1 MKARETMLL
10 KNKNAIIYGA
20 GGAVGST
27 IARAYAREGARLFL
41 VGRTLAK
48 VEAVAR
54 DIISD
59 GGAAEAA
66 QVDALDEQAIERHAT
81 EVVRK
86 AGRLD
91 ISFNAVGVPADVVAK
106 NGMQGVPFTEIALE
120 SFAIP
125 VETYTRTNFLT
136 ARAAARRMIE
146 AKSGVIL
153 MHTPEP
159 GRISA
164 PLLGGMGPA
173 WAAVE
178 ALSRNLS
185 AELASHGIRVVCLR
199 TTGLPETHTIDIVYG
214 IHANVLGISREQVRA
229 FFEGMTHRKRSTTL
243 AELGNAAV
251 VIASELGSGWT
262 GTVANLTGGMVD

>member
-1 MKARETMLL
+1 MLL
-10 KNKNAIIYGA
+10 KNRNAIIYGA

-91 ISFNAVGVPADVVAK
+91 ISFNAVGIPADVVAK
-106 NGMQGVPFTEIALE
+106 NGMHGVPFTEITLE
-120 SFAIP
+120 SS
-125 VETYTRTNFLT
+125 TYLRHSLPYRIRSTVCGEHRPKSL
-136 ARAAARRMIE
+136 ARR
-146 AKSGVIL
+146 GRP
-153 MHTPEP
+153 PELDDLE
-159 GRISA
+159 R
-164 PLLGGMGPA
+164 
-173 WAAVE
+173 
-178 ALSRNLS
+178 R
-185 AELASHGIRVVCLR
+185 RV
-199 TTGLPETHTIDIVYG
+199 
-214 IHANVLGISREQVRA
+214 
-229 FFEGMTHRKRSTTL
+229 
-243 AELGNAAV
+243 
-251 VIASELGSGWT
+251 
-262 GTVANLTGGMVD
+262 